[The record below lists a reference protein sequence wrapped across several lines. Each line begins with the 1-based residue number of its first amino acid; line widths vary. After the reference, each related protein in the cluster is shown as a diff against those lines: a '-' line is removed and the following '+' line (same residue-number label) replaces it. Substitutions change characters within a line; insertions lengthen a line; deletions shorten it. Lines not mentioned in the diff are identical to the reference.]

1 LTSNALSSQFA
12 VGPATVALTYLPEQ
26 NLFFVTDAA
35 TATVQ
40 ARYGLRVSGYSNFEP
55 LDYALP

>member
-1 LTSNALSSQFA
+1 
-12 VGPATVALTYLPEQ
+12 VGAATVALTFLPEQ
-26 NLFFVTDAA
+26 NLLFVTDAA

-40 ARYGLRVSGYSNFEP
+40 ARYGIQVSGHTNFEP